1 MRRRWT
7 VLHAASATPGSSI
20 AVTQVPMH
28 YWLKF
33 TAQHAVNRLN
43 RQAKLQGATDRF
55 DVFEYYVQREL

>member
-1 MRRRWT
+1 
-7 VLHAASATPGSSI
+7 
-20 AVTQVPMH
+20 VTQVPMH